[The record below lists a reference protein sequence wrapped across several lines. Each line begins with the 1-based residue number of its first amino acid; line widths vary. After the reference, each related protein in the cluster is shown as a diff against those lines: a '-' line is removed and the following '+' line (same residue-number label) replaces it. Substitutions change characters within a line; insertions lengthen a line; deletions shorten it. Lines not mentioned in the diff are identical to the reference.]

1 MKAIS
6 QLKLYLSPHFENYTV
21 TIMSWLTVI
30 GYLFHKWP
38 RIWSTCP
45 KHFLVLSSYTTY
57 YRVCNYINT
66 TGGTSGAGTLTFLD
80 HLSSTPVFSYS
91 ICSFICMLCRSLLV
105 LCTFIFKP
113 LYCLSCNL
121 LASDYLFEIFKLFL
135 LSRFRINIW
144 NDTGIE
150 SIICPVLRVRT
161 EHYAYSYLY
170 DIS

>member
-1 MKAIS
+1 
-6 QLKLYLSPHFENYTV
+6 
-21 TIMSWLTVI
+21 MSWLTVI

-45 KHFLVLSSYTTY
+45 KHFLVRSSYTTY

-66 TGGTSGAGTLTFLD
+66 TGGTSGAGNCLPFRITWVQPRFLVTRFVVLYVCLVD
-80 HLSSTPVFSYS
+80 RCLSFG
-91 ICSFICMLCRSLLV
+91 
-105 LCTFIFKP
+105 TFIFKP
-113 LYCLSCNL
+113 LYCMSCNL

-150 SIICPVLRVRT
+150 SIICPVLRVWT
-161 EHYAYSYLY
+161 EHYAYNYLY